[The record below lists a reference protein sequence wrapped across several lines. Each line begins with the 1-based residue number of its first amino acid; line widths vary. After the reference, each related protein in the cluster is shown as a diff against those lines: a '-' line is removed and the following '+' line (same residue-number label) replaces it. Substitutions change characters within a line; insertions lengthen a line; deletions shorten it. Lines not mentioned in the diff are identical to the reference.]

1 MKELMYQLQELTEKG
16 FIRPRIS
23 PWGAPVLFV
32 KKKDGSMRMCIDYR
46 ELNKRTVKNKYPLP
60 RIDDLF
66 DQLQGASW
74 FSKIDLK
81 SSYHQLKVREEDVPK
96 TAFRTRYGHYELL
109 VMSFGLTNAP
119 TSFMDLMNR
128 VCRPVIVFIDDI
140 LVYSKSEGDHHCHLR
155 EVLEVLKQEKLYAK
169 FSKCVFWLR
178 EVQFLGHV
186 INPNGIMVDPA
197 KIETVK
203 EWNIP
208 KTPTEIRSFLGL
220 AGYYQRF
227 IQDFSKI
234 ASSLTK
240 LTRKEV
246 KYEWGPTQNNAF
258 EELKTRLTQAPVL
271 TLPDGNED
279 LVVYS
284 DASGQGLGCVL
295 MQQGKQKELNM
306 RQRRWLELLK
316 DYDCEILYHPGKA
329 NVVADALSRK
339 EESEPIQIKAC
350 QLIITPDLM
359 SEISKAQD
367 EALLEGNIKRERIVG
382 QQGNLDANAYG
393 VRIRLGR
400 MWIPKIGELRA
411 KILDEAHKSRYSIH
425 PGTNKMYQDM
435 KKEYWWPGM
444 KNDVTEYVSKCLT
457 CSLVKA
463 EHQKPCG
470 KMQPLPIPE
479 WKWEEIT
486 MDFIKLPQT
495 AKGNDTIW
503 VIVDRLTKSTHFLP
517 IRETSSSERL
527 AEIFIKEVVSRHGM
541 PLSIVS
547 DRDTRFT
554 SRFWKKFNEAMGT
567 RLNIS
572 TAYHPQTDGQSER
585 TIQTLEDMLRACII
599 DFGGSWDSHLPL
611 AEFSYNNSYHSTIGM
626 PLFEMLYGRKCR
638 TPVCWGEIGQK
649 DFASLEVVK
658 ATSEKFDQIK
668 ARMKAAKD
676 RQKSYADKRRRELEF
691 QVGDMVPL
699 KVSPWKGIIR
709 FRKRGKLSPRFVG
722 PFKILAR
729 VGQVAYRLD
738 LPVELSGIHPTFHVS
753 HLRKCLADDT
763 AHIPYDEIEVD
774 NSLNYVEEPIAILD
788 RFEK

>member
-1 MKELMYQLQELTEKG
+1 MQRGKVIAYALRQLKSHEVNYPTHDLEFAAVVFTLKIWRHYLYG
-16 FIRPRIS
+16 
-23 PWGAPVLFV
+23 V
-32 KKKDGSMRMCIDYR
+32 KCTIYSDHKSLKYFFGQN
-46 ELNKRTVKNKYPLP
+46 ELN
-60 RIDDLF
+60 I
-66 DQLQGASW
+66 
-74 FSKIDLK
+74 
-81 SSYHQLKVREEDVPK
+81 
-96 TAFRTRYGHYELL
+96 
-109 VMSFGLTNAP
+109 
-119 TSFMDLMNR
+119 
-128 VCRPVIVFIDDI
+128 
-140 LVYSKSEGDHHCHLR
+140 
-155 EVLEVLKQEKLYAK
+155 
-169 FSKCVFWLR
+169 
-178 EVQFLGHV
+178 
-186 INPNGIMVDPA
+186 
-197 KIETVK
+197 
-203 EWNIP
+203 
-208 KTPTEIRSFLGL
+208 
-220 AGYYQRF
+220 
-227 IQDFSKI
+227 
-234 ASSLTK
+234 
-240 LTRKEV
+240 
-246 KYEWGPTQNNAF
+246 
-258 EELKTRLTQAPVL
+258 
-271 TLPDGNED
+271 
-279 LVVYS
+279 
-284 DASGQGLGCVL
+284 
-295 MQQGKQKELNM
+295 

-329 NVVADALSRK
+329 NMVAEALRRK
-339 EESEPIQIKAC
+339 EESEPIRIKAC

-393 VRIRLGR
+393 VRTRFGR
-400 MWIPKIGELRA
+400 MWIPKIGQLRA

-425 PGTNKMYQDM
+425 PGTNKMYQDL

-470 KMQPLPIPE
+470 KMQPLLIPE

-486 MDFIKLPQT
+486 MDFITKLPRT

-503 VIVDRLTKSTHFLP
+503 VIVDRLTKSAHLLP

-567 RLNIS
+567 ILNIS
-572 TAYHPQTDGQSER
+572 TAYHPQTDGQLER

-611 AEFSYNNSYHSTIGM
+611 EEFSYNNSYYSTIGM
-626 PLFEMLYGRKCR
+626 PPFEMLYGRKCR
-638 TPVCWGEIGQK
+638 TQ
-649 DFASLEVVK
+649 
-658 ATSEKFDQIK
+658 FDQIK

-676 RQKSYADKRRRELEF
+676 RHKSYADKRRRDLEF
-691 QVGDMVPL
+691 QVGDMVL

-709 FRKRGKLSPRFVG
+709 FRRRGKLSPRFVR

-738 LPVELSGIHPTFHVS
+738 LPVELSGIHLTFHVS

-774 NSLNYVEEPIAILD
+774 NSLNFVEEPIAILD
-788 RFEK
+788 RA